1 MLRVDAVSCTLKK
14 NPIVREVSFTVRPG
28 EVLALLGANGAG
40 KSTLL
45 KMLCGERQPDSGQI
59 HFYGKPLASYSV
71 EAMAIKRAML
81 HQHNS
86 VNMPFTVAEII
97 LMGRYPHYRNQPA
110 AQDHVAAEESAKIC
124 GVEHLLERNFL
135 SLSGGEQ
142 QRVQLARVLCQ
153 VWDMQGALLLLDEPV
168 AAMDALYQQ
177 QTLAIVRALARKGYM
192 VIAALHEINL
202 AAQYADRILMMKHG
216 KRWCDGTPSQV
227 LTPLNIYTVFSIEA
241 EVVINPRTLNPYM
254 IPKEIKLNA
263 TLFNTLLPVD
273 EQALTLR
280 EQYELYKA
288 AHPRQPAHE
297 TAAALGISEAELVMI
312 GLGNDTVL
320 LRPEMKAILEA
331 AGELGYVKALTR
343 NEDCIHE
350 RKGLYDQSIC
360 VQLQFEQWQIAI
372 AVHDADNGR
381 NSIEFFSASGTAL
394 HKIILTEQSNKNAY
408 RSLVERFRDVSQ
420 KPVAIQAPSHQPAS
434 PVHNTD
440 GHVLRELTVSD
451 FKSLMALCSDN
462 NIPLR
467 VTAGNN
473 GCVQQHTGTVKNLVD
488 MGAWYH
494 VNDAAFTLHLREA
507 AVKSARYVVQPSASG
522 EVHAVALL
530 NQQGELILQVCGL
543 AEQGVTESAAWR
555 QALAGLS
562 V

>member
-14 NPIVREVSFTVRPG
+14 NPILREVSFTVRPG

-45 KMLCGERQPDSGQI
+45 RMLCGERQPDSGQI
-59 HFYGKPLASYSV
+59 HLYGKPLAAYSA
-71 EAMAIKRAML
+71 EALAVKRATL

-97 LMGRYPHYRNQPA
+97 MMGRYPHYRNQPA
-110 AQDHVAAEESAKIC
+110 EQDHLAVKESAEIC
-124 GVEHLLERNFL
+124 GVHHLLERNFL

-142 QRVQLARVLCQ
+142 QRVHLARVLCQ

-263 TLFNTLLPVD
+263 TLFNTLLPAD
-273 EQALTLR
+273 ERAMTLR
-280 EQYELYKA
+280 EQYELYKT
-288 AHPRQPAHE
+288 AHPRQSAHE
-297 TAAALGISEAELVMI
+297 TAAALGVSEAELVMI
-312 GLGNDTVL
+312 GLGHNAVL
-320 LRPEMKAILEA
+320 LQPDMQAILHA
-331 AGELGYVKALTR
+331 IGQVGHVKALTR

-350 RKGLYDQSIC
+350 RKGLYDPAIY
-360 VQLQFEQWQIAI
+360 VQLQLDQWHIAI
-372 AVHDADNGR
+372 AVHDADNKR
-381 NSIEFFSASGTAL
+381 DSIEFFSASGTAL
-394 HKIILTEQSNKNAY
+394 HKIILTEQSNRKAY
-408 RSLVERFRDVSQ
+408 EALVARFRNPSQ
-420 KPVAIQAPSHQPAS
+420 KSVAIQPSAHQPA
-434 PVHNTD
+434 PL
-440 GHVLRELTVSD
+440 VLDNAGQVLQELTMDD
-451 FKSLMALCSDN
+451 FKSLMAVCSDN
-462 NIPLR
+462 NIPLQ
-467 VTAGNN
+467 VTAGNG
-473 GCVQQHTGTVKNLVD
+473 GCVQQHGGTVKNLVD

-494 VNDAAFTLHLREA
+494 VNDTAFTLHLREA
-507 AVKSARYVVQPSASG
+507 AVKSTRYIVRKSAGGDIHSI
-522 EVHAVALL
+522 VLL
-530 NQQGELILQVCGL
+530 NQQDELILQVCGL
-543 AEQGVTESAAWR
+543 SEQGIAEPAAWR
-555 QALAGLS
+555 KALSRLP